1 MPIGKSAFQFYNIN
15 MPTQRSLFLEH
26 VAQTSDF
33 PLSLEIEQAEGMYMT
48 DVDGKKYLDLISGI
62 SVSNLGHRHPNV
74 INAVK
79 EQLEKYTYLMVYGEF
94 VQSPQ
99 VKLATLLAD
108 NLPNTLNSCYLVNSG
123 SEANE
128 GAMKLAKRYTG
139 RQQIISFK
147 NAYHGST
154 QGCLSIIGSDDFK
167 KPFEPLLPNITQL
180 EFNNETDL
188 VQITNKTACVIV
200 EPIMGEAG
208 VVAPT
213 NNFLKK
219 LRDKCTETGAL
230 LIFDEIQTGFGRT
243 GKLFAFEHFGVTPDI
258 LTLAKAMGG
267 GFPIGAFI
275 ASNEIM
281 GSLKSN
287 PILGHIT
294 TFGGHPVSC
303 AAAYANLQTLL
314 TEKALISSV
323 PLKEQL
329 FKDLLKH
336 PKIKAIRSFGL
347 LIAVEFDSFET
358 NKAIIDACIENGVLT
373 DWFLFNDK
381 SLRIA
386 PPLIITEEDIK
397 MACRVIL
404 EAI

>member
-1 MPIGKSAFQFYNIN
+1 MQ
-15 MPTQRSLFLEH
+15 TQRSLFLQH

-33 PLSLEIEQAEGMYMT
+33 PLCLEIEKAEGMYMYG
-48 DVDGKKYLDLISGI
+48 VDGKKYMDLISGI

-99 VKLATLLAD
+99 VKLAQLLTQQ
-108 NLPNTLNSCYLVNSG
+108 LPSSLNSCYFVNSG

-139 RQQIISFK
+139 RREIISFK

-154 QGCLSIIGSDDFK
+154 QGCLSIIGSDEFK
-167 KPFEPLLPNITQL
+167 KPFEPLLPDITQL
-180 EFNNETDL
+180 EFNNESDL
-188 VQITNKTACVIV
+188 AAISTKTACVIV

-208 VVAPT
+208 VIAPT
-213 NNFLKK
+213 NHFLQK
-219 LRDKCTETGAL
+219 LRNRCTETGTL

-243 GKLFAFEHFGVTPDI
+243 GKLFAFEHFGVVPDI
-258 LTLAKAMGG
+258 ITLAKAMGG

-275 ASNEIM
+275 SSIEIM
-281 GSLKSN
+281 SSLKTN

-294 TFGGHPVSC
+294 TFGGHPISC
-303 AAAYANLQTLL
+303 AAAFSNLHTLL
-314 TEKALISSV
+314 TNKELINTV
-323 PLKEQL
+323 TTKEQL
-329 FKDLLKH
+329 FKKLLVH
-336 PKIKAIRSFGL
+336 TKIKEVRSFGL
-347 LIAVEFDSFET
+347 LLAVEFDSFET
-358 NKAIIDACIENGVLT
+358 NKAIIDRCIENGVLT

-386 PPLIITEEDIK
+386 PPLIITENEIET
-397 MACRVIL
+397 ACKVIL

>member
-1 MPIGKSAFQFYNIN
+1 
-15 MPTQRSLFLEH
+15 MPTQRSLFLQH

-33 PLSLEIEQAEGMYMT
+33 PLCLEIEKAEGMYMT
-48 DVDGKKYLDLISGI
+48 DVDGKTYLDLISGI

-99 VKLATLLAD
+99 VKLAQLLCSQ
-108 NLPNTLNSCYLVNSG
+108 LPSPLSSCYFVNSG

-139 RQQIISFK
+139 RKEIISFK

-154 QGCLSIIGSDDFK
+154 QGCLSIIGGDDFK
-167 KPFEPLLPNITQL
+167 KPFEPLLPNITQIA
-180 EFNNETDL
+180 FNNENDL
-188 VQITNKTACVIV
+188 TKITEKTACVVV

-208 VVAPT
+208 IIAPQ
-213 NNFLKK
+213 NNFLQK
-219 LRDKCTETGAL
+219 LRARCTETGAL

-243 GKLFAFEHFGVTPDI
+243 GKLFALEHFGVVPDI

-267 GFPIGAFI
+267 GFPIGAFVS
-275 ASNEIM
+275 SNATM
-281 GSLKSN
+281 SSLKNN

-303 AAAYANLQTLL
+303 AAAFANLHTLL
-314 TEKALISSV
+314 TDKELISSV
-323 PLKEQL
+323 AQKEQL
-329 FKDLLKH
+329 FKQLLVH
-336 PKIKAIRSFGL
+336 PSIKEVRSFGL
-347 LIAVEFDSFET
+347 MLAIEFDSFET
-358 NKAIIDACIENGVLT
+358 NKAIIDKCIEKGVLT

-386 PPLIITEEDIK
+386 PPLIITNEEIEW
-397 MACRVIL
+397 ACKIIL

>member
-1 MPIGKSAFQFYNIN
+1 

-108 NLPNTLNSCYLVNSG
+108 NLPNTLSSCYLVNSG

-128 GAMKLAKRYTG
+128 GAMKLAKRFTG
-139 RQQIISFK
+139 RQQMISFK

-167 KPFEPLLPNITQL
+167 KPFEPLLPSITQL
-180 EFNNETDL
+180 EFNNENDL
-188 VQITNKTACVIV
+188 NKITTNTACVIV

-219 LRDKCTETGAL
+219 LRDKCTDTGAL

-243 GKLFAFEHFGVTPDI
+243 GKLFAFEHFEVIPDI
-258 LTLAKAMGG
+258 LTIAKAMGG

-281 GSLKSN
+281 GSLKTN

-303 AAAYANLQTLL
+303 AAAYANLHTLL
-314 TEKALISSV
+314 TNKELITTV
-323 PLKEQL
+323 AAKEQL
-329 FKDLLKH
+329 FRKLLVH
-336 PKIKAIRSFGL
+336 PKIKEVRSFGL

-358 NKAIIDACIENGVLT
+358 NKDIIDRCIENGVLT

-386 PPLIITEEDIK
+386 PPLIITEEEIK
-397 MACRVIL
+397 WACKVIL
-404 EAI
+404 EAIENK

>member
-1 MPIGKSAFQFYNIN
+1 
-15 MPTQRSLFLEH
+15 MPTQRSLFLQH

-33 PLSLEIEQAEGMYMT
+33 PLCLEIEKAEGMYMT
-48 DVDGKKYLDLISGI
+48 DVDGKTYLDLISGI

-99 VKLATLLAD
+99 VKLAQLLCSQ
-108 NLPNTLNSCYLVNSG
+108 LPSPLNSCYFVNSG

-139 RQQIISFK
+139 RKEIISFK

-154 QGCLSIIGSDDFK
+154 QGCLSIIGGDDFK
-167 KPFEPLLPNITQL
+167 KPFEPLLPNITQIA
-180 EFNNETDL
+180 FNNENDL
-188 VQITNKTACVIV
+188 TKITEKTACVVV

-208 VVAPT
+208 IIAPQ
-213 NNFLKK
+213 NNFLQK
-219 LRDKCTETGAL
+219 LRARCTETGAL

-243 GKLFAFEHFGVTPDI
+243 GKLFALEHFGVVPDI

-267 GFPIGAFI
+267 GFPIGAFVS
-275 ASNEIM
+275 SNATM
-281 GSLKSN
+281 SSLKNN

-303 AAAYANLQTLL
+303 AAAFANLHTLL
-314 TEKALISSV
+314 TDKELISSV
-323 PLKEQL
+323 AQKEQL
-329 FKDLLKH
+329 FKQLLVH
-336 PKIKAIRSFGL
+336 PSIKEVRSFGL
-347 LIAVEFDSFET
+347 MLAIEFDSFET
-358 NKAIIDACIENGVLT
+358 NKAIIDKCIEKGVLT

-386 PPLIITEEDIK
+386 PPLIITNEEIEW
-397 MACRVIL
+397 ACKIIL

>member
-1 MPIGKSAFQFYNIN
+1 MQS
-15 MPTQRSLFLEH
+15 QRSLFLEH

-33 PLSLEIEQAEGMYMT
+33 PLCLEIEKAEGMYMY
-48 DVDGKKYLDLISGI
+48 DVDGKKYMDLISGI

-99 VKLATLLAD
+99 VKLAQLLTQQ
-108 NLPNTLNSCYLVNSG
+108 LPSSLSSCYFVNSG

-139 RQQIISFK
+139 RKEIISFK

-154 QGCLSIIGSDDFK
+154 QGCLSIIGSDEFK
-167 KPFEPLLPNITQL
+167 KPFEPLLPNITQI
-180 EFNNETDL
+180 EFNNENDL
-188 VQITNKTACVIV
+188 AAITTKTACVIV

-208 VVAPT
+208 VVIPQ
-213 NNFLKK
+213 NDFLIK
-219 LRDKCTETGAL
+219 LRKKCTETGAL

-243 GKLFAFEHFGVTPDI
+243 GKLFAFEHFNVIPDI

-275 ASNEIM
+275 SSKEIM
-281 GSLKSN
+281 GSLKTN

-294 TFGGHPVSC
+294 TFGGHPISST
-303 AAAYANLQTLL
+303 AAYANLQTLL
-314 TEKALISSV
+314 TEKELILSV
-323 PLKEQL
+323 SKKEQL
-329 FKDLLKH
+329 FVDLLKH
-336 PKIKAIRSFGL
+336 PKIKTIRSFGL

-358 NKAIIDACIENGVLT
+358 NKTIIDNCIANGLLT

-381 SLRIA
+381 SMRIA
-386 PPLIITEEDIK
+386 PPLIIREEEIK
-397 MACRVIL
+397 LACNVIL
-404 EAI
+404 SSI

>member
-1 MPIGKSAFQFYNIN
+1 MQS
-15 MPTQRSLFLEH
+15 QRSLFLEH

-33 PLSLEIEQAEGMYMT
+33 PLCLEIEKAKGMYMY
-48 DVDGKKYLDLISGI
+48 DVDGKKYMDLISGI

-99 VKLATLLAD
+99 VKLAQLLTQQLPPTLS
-108 NLPNTLNSCYLVNSG
+108 SCYFVNSG

-139 RQQIISFK
+139 RKEIISFK

-154 QGCLSIIGSDDFK
+154 QGCLSIIGSDEFK
-167 KPFEPLLPNITQL
+167 KPFEPLLPNIIQI
-180 EFNNETDL
+180 EFNNENDL
-188 VQITNKTACVIV
+188 AAITTQTACVIV
-200 EPIMGEAG
+200 EPIKGEAG
-208 VVAPT
+208 VVAPK
-213 NNFLKK
+213 NDFLLK
-219 LRDKCTETGAL
+219 LRKKCTETGTL

-243 GKLFAFEHFGVTPDI
+243 GKLFAFEHFKVIPDI

-275 ASNEIM
+275 SSAEIM
-281 GSLKSN
+281 SSLKTN

-294 TFGGHPVSC
+294 TFGGHPISC
-303 AAAYANLQTLL
+303 AAAFANLQTLL
-314 TEKALISSV
+314 TEKELILSV
-323 PLKEQL
+323 QKKEQL
-329 FKDLLKH
+329 FIELLKH
-336 PKIKAIRSFGL
+336 PKIKAIRTFGL

-358 NKAIIDACIENGVLT
+358 NKTIIDNCIANGLLT

-381 SLRIA
+381 SMRIA
-386 PPLIITEEDIK
+386 PPLIITEEEIK
-397 MACRVIL
+397 LACKIIL
-404 EAI
+404 SSI

>member
-1 MPIGKSAFQFYNIN
+1 
-15 MPTQRSLFLEH
+15 MPTQRSLFLQH

-33 PLSLEIEQAEGMYMT
+33 PLCLEIEKAEGMYMT
-48 DVDGKKYLDLISGI
+48 DVDGKTYLDLISGI

-99 VKLATLLAD
+99 VKLAQLLCSQ
-108 NLPNTLNSCYLVNSG
+108 LPSPLSSCYFVNSG

-139 RQQIISFK
+139 RKEIISFK

-154 QGCLSIIGSDDFK
+154 QGCLSIIGGDDFK
-167 KPFEPLLPNITQL
+167 KPFEPLLPNITQIA
-180 EFNNETDL
+180 FNNENDL
-188 VQITNKTACVIV
+188 AKITEKTACVVV

-208 VVAPT
+208 IIAPQ
-213 NNFLKK
+213 NNFLQK
-219 LRDKCTETGAL
+219 LRARCTETGAL

-243 GKLFAFEHFGVTPDI
+243 GKLFALEHFGVVPDI

-267 GFPIGAFI
+267 GFPIGAFVS
-275 ASNEIM
+275 SNAIM
-281 GSLKSN
+281 SSLKNN

-303 AAAYANLQTLL
+303 AAAFANLHTLL
-314 TEKALISSV
+314 TDKELISSV
-323 PLKEQL
+323 AQKEQL
-329 FKDLLKH
+329 FKQLLVH
-336 PKIKAIRSFGL
+336 PSIKEVRSFGL
-347 LIAVEFDSFET
+347 MLAIEFDSFET
-358 NKAIIDACIENGVLT
+358 NKAIIDKCIEKGVLT

-386 PPLIITEEDIK
+386 PPLIITNEEIEW
-397 MACRVIL
+397 ACKIIL

>member
-1 MPIGKSAFQFYNIN
+1 MQS
-15 MPTQRSLFLEH
+15 QRSLFLEH

-33 PLSLEIEQAEGMYMT
+33 PLCLEIEKAEGMYMY
-48 DVDGKKYLDLISGI
+48 DVDGKKYMDLISGI

-99 VKLATLLAD
+99 VKLAQLLTQQLPPTLS
-108 NLPNTLNSCYLVNSG
+108 SCYFVNSG

-139 RQQIISFK
+139 RKEIISFK

-154 QGCLSIIGSDDFK
+154 QGCLSIIGSNEFK
-167 KPFEPLLPNITQL
+167 KPFEPLLSNITQI
-180 EFNNETDL
+180 EFNNENDL
-188 VQITNKTACVIV
+188 AAITTKTACVIV

-208 VVAPT
+208 VVAPK
-213 NNFLKK
+213 NDFLLK
-219 LRDKCTETGAL
+219 LRKKCSETGTL

-243 GKLFAFEHFGVTPDI
+243 GKLFAFEHFNVIPDI

-275 ASNEIM
+275 SSAEIM
-281 GSLKSN
+281 SSLKTN

-294 TFGGHPVSC
+294 TFGGHPISC

-314 TEKALISSV
+314 TEKELIVSV
-323 PLKEQL
+323 SKKEQL
-329 FKDLLKH
+329 FVDLLKH
-336 PKIKAIRSFGL
+336 PKIKTVRSFGL

-358 NKAIIDACIENGVLT
+358 NKTIIDKCIANGLLT

-381 SLRIA
+381 SMRIA
-386 PPLIITEEDIK
+386 PPLIITEEEIK
-397 MACRVIL
+397 LACKIIL
-404 EAI
+404 SSI

>member
-1 MPIGKSAFQFYNIN
+1 MQS
-15 MPTQRSLFLEH
+15 QRSLFLEH

-33 PLSLEIEQAEGMYMT
+33 PLCLEIENAEGMYMI
-48 DVDGKKYLDLISGI
+48 DVNGKKYLDLISGI

-99 VKLATLLAD
+99 VKLAQLLTQQ
-108 NLPNTLNSCYLVNSG
+108 LPSSLSSCYFVNSG

-128 GAMKLAKRYTG
+128 GALKLAKRYTG
-139 RQQIISFK
+139 RREIISFK

-154 QGCLSIIGSDDFK
+154 QGCLSIIGSDEYK
-167 KPFEPLLPNITQL
+167 KPFEPLLPDIIQL
-180 EFNNETDL
+180 EFNNENDL
-188 VQITNKTACVIV
+188 SAITTKTACVIV

-208 VVAPT
+208 VIVPK
-213 NNFLKK
+213 NNYLQK
-219 LRDKCTETGAL
+219 LRNKCTETGTL

-243 GKLFAFEHFGVTPDI
+243 GKLFAFEHFGVVPDI
-258 LTLAKAMGG
+258 ITLAKAMGG

-275 ASNEIM
+275 SSNEIM
-281 GSLKSN
+281 GSLKTN

-314 TEKALISSV
+314 YENELILTV
-323 PLKEQL
+323 PQKEQL
-329 FKDLLKH
+329 FVELLKH
-336 PKIKAIRSFGL
+336 QKIKEVRSFGL
-347 LIAVEFDSFET
+347 LIAVELDSFET
-358 NKAIIDACIENGVLT
+358 NKAIIDRCIANGVLT

-386 PPLIITEEDIK
+386 PPLIISEDEIK
-397 MACRVIL
+397 MACQVIL
-404 EAI
+404 ESIG

>member
-1 MPIGKSAFQFYNIN
+1 
-15 MPTQRSLFLEH
+15 MPTQRSLFLQH

-33 PLSLEIEQAEGMYMT
+33 PLSLEIEKAEGMYMT
-48 DVDGKKYLDLISGI
+48 DVDGKTYLDLISGI

-99 VKLATLLAD
+99 VKLAQLLCSQ
-108 NLPNTLNSCYLVNSG
+108 LPSPLNSCYFVNSG

-139 RQQIISFK
+139 RKEIISFK

-154 QGCLSIIGSDDFK
+154 QGCLSIIGGNDFK
-167 KPFEPLLPNITQL
+167 KPFEPLLPNITQIA
-180 EFNNETDL
+180 FNNENDL
-188 VQITNKTACVIV
+188 AKITEKTACVVV

-208 VVAPT
+208 IIAPQ
-213 NNFLKK
+213 NNFLQK
-219 LRDKCTETGAL
+219 LRARCTETGAL

-243 GKLFAFEHFGVTPDI
+243 GKLFALEHFGVVPDI

-267 GFPIGAFI
+267 GFPIGAFVS
-275 ASNEIM
+275 SNAIM
-281 GSLKSN
+281 SSLKNN

-303 AAAYANLQTLL
+303 AAAFANLHTLL
-314 TEKALISSV
+314 TDKELISSV
-323 PLKEQL
+323 AQKEQL
-329 FKDLLKH
+329 FKQLLVH
-336 PKIKAIRSFGL
+336 PSIKEVRSFGL
-347 LIAVEFDSFET
+347 MLAIEFDSFET
-358 NKAIIDACIENGVLT
+358 NKAIIDKCIEKGVLT

-386 PPLIITEEDIK
+386 PPLIITNKEIEW
-397 MACRVIL
+397 ACKIIL

>member
-1 MPIGKSAFQFYNIN
+1 
-15 MPTQRSLFLEH
+15 MPTQRSLFLQH

-33 PLSLEIEQAEGMYMT
+33 PLCLEIEKAEGMYMT
-48 DVDGKKYLDLISGI
+48 DVDGKTYLDLISGI

-99 VKLATLLAD
+99 VKLAQLLCSQ
-108 NLPNTLNSCYLVNSG
+108 LPSPLSSCYFVNSG

-139 RQQIISFK
+139 RKEIISFK

-154 QGCLSIIGSDDFK
+154 QGCLSIIGGDDFK
-167 KPFEPLLPNITQL
+167 KPFEPLLPNITQIA
-180 EFNNETDL
+180 FNNENDL
-188 VQITNKTACVIV
+188 TKITEKTACVVV

-208 VVAPT
+208 IIAPQ
-213 NNFLKK
+213 NNFLQK
-219 LRDKCTETGAL
+219 LRARCTETGAL

-243 GKLFAFEHFGVTPDI
+243 GKLFALEHFGVVPDI

-267 GFPIGAFI
+267 GFPIGAFVS
-275 ASNEIM
+275 SNAIM
-281 GSLKSN
+281 SSLKNN

-303 AAAYANLQTLL
+303 AAAFANLHTLL
-314 TEKALISSV
+314 TDKELISSV
-323 PLKEQL
+323 AQKEQL
-329 FKDLLKH
+329 FKQLLVH
-336 PKIKAIRSFGL
+336 PSIKEVRSFGL
-347 LIAVEFDSFET
+347 MLAIEFDSFET
-358 NKAIIDACIENGVLT
+358 NKDIIDKCIEKGVLT

-386 PPLIITEEDIK
+386 PPLIITNEEIEW
-397 MACRVIL
+397 ACKIIL

>member
-1 MPIGKSAFQFYNIN
+1 

-62 SVSNLGHRHPNV
+62 SVSNLGHRHPYV

-108 NLPNTLNSCYLVNSG
+108 HLPNILNSCYLVNSG

-243 GKLFAFEHFGVTPDI
+243 GKLFAFEHFGVVPDI
-258 LTLAKAMGG
+258 LTIAKAMGG

-281 GSLKSN
+281 GSLKTN

-314 TEKALISSV
+314 TEKELISAV
-323 PLKEQL
+323 PQKEQL

-386 PPLIITEEDIK
+386 PPLIITEEEIK
-397 MACRVIL
+397 MACDVIL
-404 EAI
+404 EAVENC

>member
-1 MPIGKSAFQFYNIN
+1 MQS
-15 MPTQRSLFLEH
+15 QRSLFLEH

-33 PLSLEIEQAEGMYMT
+33 PLCLEIEKAEGMYMY
-48 DVDGKKYLDLISGI
+48 DVDGKKYMDLISGI
-62 SVSNLGHRHPNV
+62 SVSNLGHCHPNV

-94 VQSPQ
+94 IQSPQ
-99 VKLATLLAD
+99 VKLAQLLTQQLPPTLS
-108 NLPNTLNSCYLVNSG
+108 SCYFVNSG

-139 RQQIISFK
+139 RKEIISFK

-154 QGCLSIIGSDDFK
+154 QGCLSIIGSDEFK
-167 KPFEPLLPNITQL
+167 KPFEPLLPNIIQI
-180 EFNNETDL
+180 EFNNENDL
-188 VQITNKTACVIV
+188 AAITTKTACVIV

-208 VVAPT
+208 VVAPK
-213 NNFLKK
+213 NDFLLK
-219 LRDKCTETGAL
+219 LRKKCTETGTL

-243 GKLFAFEHFGVTPDI
+243 GKLFAFEHFKVIPDI

-275 ASNEIM
+275 SSIEIM
-281 GSLKSN
+281 SSLKTN

-294 TFGGHPVSC
+294 TFGGHPISC

-314 TEKALISSV
+314 TEKELILSV
-323 PLKEQL
+323 SKKEQL
-329 FKDLLKH
+329 FVEFLKH
-336 PKIKAIRSFGL
+336 PKIKVISTFGL

-358 NKAIIDACIENGVLT
+358 NKTIIDNCIANGLLT

-381 SLRIA
+381 SMRIA
-386 PPLIITEEDIK
+386 PPLIITEEEIK
-397 MACRVIL
+397 LACKVIL
-404 EAI
+404 SSI

>member
-1 MPIGKSAFQFYNIN
+1 MQS
-15 MPTQRSLFLEH
+15 QRSLFLEH

-33 PLSLEIEQAEGMYMT
+33 PLCLEIEKAEGMYMY
-48 DVDGKKYLDLISGI
+48 DVDGKKYMDLISGI

-99 VKLATLLAD
+99 VKLAQLLTQQ
-108 NLPNTLNSCYLVNSG
+108 LPSSLSSCYFVNSG

-139 RQQIISFK
+139 RKEIISFK

-154 QGCLSIIGSDDFK
+154 QGCLSIIGNDEFK
-167 KPFEPLLPNITQL
+167 KPFEPLLPNITQI
-180 EFNNETDL
+180 EFNNENDL
-188 VQITNKTACVIV
+188 VAITTKTACVIV

-208 VVAPT
+208 VIAPK
-213 NNFLKK
+213 NDFLLK
-219 LRDKCTETGAL
+219 LRKKCTETGTL

-243 GKLFAFEHFGVTPDI
+243 GKMFAFEHFGVVPDI
-258 LTLAKAMGG
+258 ITLAKAMGG

-275 ASNEIM
+275 SSAEIM
-281 GSLKSN
+281 SSLKTN

-303 AAAYANLQTLL
+303 AAAYANLHTLL
-314 TEKALISSV
+314 TEKELILSV
-323 PLKEQL
+323 SKKEQL
-329 FKDLLKH
+329 FVEFLKH
-336 PKIKAIRSFGL
+336 PKIKTVRSFGL

-358 NKAIIDACIENGVLT
+358 NKAIIDNCIANGLLT

-386 PPLIITEEDIK
+386 PPLIITEEEIK
-397 MACRVIL
+397 WACKVIL
-404 EAI
+404 EAIENC

>member
-1 MPIGKSAFQFYNIN
+1 MQS
-15 MPTQRSLFLEH
+15 QRSLFLEH

-33 PLSLEIEQAEGMYMT
+33 PLCLEIEKAEGMYMY
-48 DVDGKKYLDLISGI
+48 DVEGKKYMDLISGI

-99 VKLATLLAD
+99 VKLAKLLTDQLPTTLS
-108 NLPNTLNSCYLVNSG
+108 SCFFVNSG

-128 GAMKLAKRYTG
+128 GALKLAKRYTG
-139 RQQIISFK
+139 RKEIISFK

-154 QGCLSIIGSDDFK
+154 QGCLSIIGNDDFK
-167 KPFEPLLPNITQL
+167 KPFEPLLPNITQI

-188 VQITNKTACVIV
+188 LAITTKTACVIV

-208 VVAPT
+208 VVAPK
-213 NNFLKK
+213 NDFLKK
-219 LRDKCTETGAL
+219 LRNKCAETGAL

-243 GKLFAFEHFGVTPDI
+243 GKLFAFEHFGVVPDI
-258 LTLAKAMGG
+258 VTLAKAMGG

-275 ASNEIM
+275 SSNEIM
-281 GSLKSN
+281 GSLKTN

-303 AAAYANLQTLL
+303 AAALANLQTLL
-314 TEKALISSV
+314 NEKELISSV
-323 PLKEQL
+323 PKKEQL
-329 FKDLLKH
+329 FIELLKH
-336 PKIKAIRSFGL
+336 PKIKEVRTFGL
-347 LIAVEFDSFET
+347 LIAIEFDSFET
-358 NKAIIDACIENGVLT
+358 NKAIIDKCIENGVLT

-386 PPLIITEEDIK
+386 PPLIISYEEISF
-397 MACRVIL
+397 ACKVIL

>member
-1 MPIGKSAFQFYNIN
+1 MQ
-15 MPTQRSLFLEH
+15 TQRSLFLQH

-33 PLSLEIEQAEGMYMT
+33 PLCLEIEKAEGMYMY
-48 DVDGKKYLDLISGI
+48 DVDGKKYMDLISGI

-99 VKLATLLAD
+99 VKLAQLLTQQ
-108 NLPNTLNSCYLVNSG
+108 LPSSLSSCYFVNSG

-139 RQQIISFK
+139 RKEIISFK

-180 EFNNETDL
+180 EFNNEFDL
-188 VQITNKTACVIV
+188 AKITTATACVVV

-208 VVAPT
+208 VIAPT
-213 NNFLKK
+213 NNFLQK
-219 LRDKCTETGAL
+219 LRNRCTETGTL

-243 GKLFAFEHFGVTPDI
+243 GKLFAFEHFNVIPDI

-275 ASNEIM
+275 SSKEIM
-281 GSLKSN
+281 NSLKTN

-294 TFGGHPVSC
+294 TFGGHPISC
-303 AAAYANLQTLL
+303 ASAFANLHTLL
-314 TEKALISSV
+314 TDKDLISTV
-323 PLKEQL
+323 AQKEQL
-329 FKDLLKH
+329 FVELLKH
-336 PKIKAIRSFGL
+336 PKIKEVRTFGL

-358 NKAIIDACIENGVLT
+358 NKAIIDRCIENGVLT

-386 PPLIITEEDIK
+386 PPLIITKEEIK
-397 MACRVIL
+397 MACKVIL
-404 EAI
+404 EVI

>member
-1 MPIGKSAFQFYNIN
+1 MQ
-15 MPTQRSLFLEH
+15 TQRSLFLQH

-33 PLSLEIEQAEGMYMT
+33 PLCLEIEKAEGMYMY
-48 DVDGKKYLDLISGI
+48 DVNGKKYMDLISGI

-99 VKLATLLAD
+99 VKLAQLLTQQ
-108 NLPNTLNSCYLVNSG
+108 LPSSLSSCYFVNSG

-139 RQQIISFK
+139 RREIISFK

-154 QGCLSIIGSDDFK
+154 QGCLSIIGSDEFK
-167 KPFEPLLPNITQL
+167 KPFEPLLPDITQL
-180 EFNNETDL
+180 EFNNVSDL
-188 VQITNKTACVIV
+188 AAISTKTACVIV

-208 VVAPT
+208 VIAPT
-213 NNFLKK
+213 NNFLLK
-219 LRDKCTETGAL
+219 LRNRCTETGTL

-243 GKLFAFEHFGVTPDI
+243 GKLFAFEHFGVVPDI
-258 LTLAKAMGG
+258 LTLAKAMGS

-281 GSLKSN
+281 SSLKTN

-314 TEKALISSV
+314 TEKELLSTVST
-323 PLKEQL
+323 KEQL
-329 FKDLLKH
+329 FRKLLIH
-336 PKIKAIRSFGL
+336 TKIKEVRSFGL
-347 LIAVEFDSFET
+347 LLAVEFDSFET
-358 NKAIIDACIENGVLT
+358 NKAIIDRCIENGVLT

-386 PPLIITEEDIK
+386 PPLIITEDEIK
-397 MACRVIL
+397 MACKVIL
-404 EAI
+404 EAV

>member
-1 MPIGKSAFQFYNIN
+1 MQS
-15 MPTQRSLFLEH
+15 QRSLFLEH

-33 PLSLEIEQAEGMYMT
+33 PLCLEIEKAKGMYMY
-48 DVDGKKYLDLISGI
+48 DVDGKKYMDLISGI

-99 VKLATLLAD
+99 VKLAQLLTQQLPPTLS
-108 NLPNTLNSCYLVNSG
+108 SCYFVNSG

-139 RQQIISFK
+139 RKEIISFK

-154 QGCLSIIGSDDFK
+154 QGCLSIIGSDEFK
-167 KPFEPLLPNITQL
+167 KPFEPLLPNIIQI
-180 EFNNETDL
+180 EFNNENDL
-188 VQITNKTACVIV
+188 AAITTKTACVIV

-208 VVAPT
+208 VVAPK
-213 NNFLKK
+213 NDFLLK
-219 LRDKCTETGAL
+219 LRKKCTETGTL

-243 GKLFAFEHFGVTPDI
+243 GKLFAFEHFKVIPDI

-275 ASNEIM
+275 SSAEIM
-281 GSLKSN
+281 SSLKTN

-294 TFGGHPVSC
+294 TFGGHPISC
-303 AAAYANLQTLL
+303 AAAFANLQTLL
-314 TEKALISSV
+314 TEKELILSV
-323 PLKEQL
+323 QKKEQL
-329 FKDLLKH
+329 FIELLKH
-336 PKIKAIRSFGL
+336 PKIKAIRTFGL

-358 NKAIIDACIENGVLT
+358 NKTIIDNCIANGLLT

-381 SLRIA
+381 SMRIA
-386 PPLIITEEDIK
+386 PPLIITEEEIK
-397 MACRVIL
+397 LACKIIL
-404 EAI
+404 SSI

>member
-1 MPIGKSAFQFYNIN
+1 

-188 VQITNKTACVIV
+188 AQISTKTACVIV

-281 GSLKSN
+281 GSLKTN

-314 TEKALISSV
+314 TQKNLISTV
-323 PLKEQL
+323 PQKEQL

-386 PPLIITEEDIK
+386 PPLIIT
-397 MACRVIL
+397 
-404 EAI
+404 

>member
-1 MPIGKSAFQFYNIN
+1 MQS
-15 MPTQRSLFLEH
+15 QRSLFLEH

-33 PLSLEIEQAEGMYMT
+33 PLCLEIEKAEGMYMY
-48 DVDGKKYLDLISGI
+48 DVDGKKYMDLISGI
-62 SVSNLGHRHPNV
+62 SVSNLGHCHSNV

-99 VKLATLLAD
+99 VKLAQLLTQQ
-108 NLPNTLNSCYLVNSG
+108 LPSSLSSCYFVNSG

-139 RQQIISFK
+139 RKEIISFK

-154 QGCLSIIGSDDFK
+154 QGCLSIIGNDEFK

-180 EFNNETDL
+180 EFNNENDL
-188 VQITNKTACVIV
+188 AAITTETACVIV

-208 VVAPT
+208 VVAPK
-213 NNFLKK
+213 NDFLLK
-219 LRDKCTETGAL
+219 LRKKCTETGAL

-243 GKLFAFEHFGVTPDI
+243 GKLFAFEHFNLIPDI
-258 LTLAKAMGG
+258 ITLAKAMGG

-275 ASNEIM
+275 SSKEIM
-281 GSLKSN
+281 SSLKTN

-294 TFGGHPVSC
+294 TFGGHPISC

-314 TEKALISSV
+314 TEKELISAVSK
-323 PLKEQL
+323 KEQL
-329 FKDLLKH
+329 FVDLLKH
-336 PKIKAIRSFGL
+336 PKIKAIRTFGL

-358 NKAIIDACIENGVLT
+358 NKAIIDNCIANGLLT

-381 SLRIA
+381 SMRIA
-386 PPLIITEEDIK
+386 PPLIITEEEIK
-397 MACRVIL
+397 LACKVIL

>member
-1 MPIGKSAFQFYNIN
+1 MQS
-15 MPTQRSLFLEH
+15 QRSLFLEH

-33 PLSLEIEQAEGMYMT
+33 PLCLEIEKAEGMYMF
-48 DVDGKKYLDLISGI
+48 DVEGKKYMDLISGI

-99 VKLATLLAD
+99 VKLAKLLTDQLPSTLS
-108 NLPNTLNSCYLVNSG
+108 SCFFVNSG

-128 GAMKLAKRYTG
+128 GALKLAKRYT
-139 RQQIISFK
+139 RRKEIISFK

-154 QGCLSIIGSDDFK
+154 QGCLSIIGNDDFK
-167 KPFEPLLPNITQL
+167 KPFEPLLPNITQI
-180 EFNNETDL
+180 EFNNEADL
-188 VQITNKTACVIV
+188 SAITTKTACVIV

-208 VVAPT
+208 VVAPK
-213 NNFLKK
+213 NDFLKK
-219 LRDKCTETGAL
+219 LRNKCDDTGAL

-243 GKLFAFEHFGVTPDI
+243 GKLFAFDHFGVVPDI

-275 ASNEIM
+275 SSNEIM
-281 GSLKSN
+281 SSLKTN

-303 AAAYANLQTLL
+303 AAAFANLQTLL
-314 TEKALISSV
+314 TQDELVSSV
-323 PLKEQL
+323 SKKEQL
-329 FKDLLKH
+329 FIDLLKH
-336 PKIKAIRSFGL
+336 PKIKEVRTFGL

-358 NKAIIDACIENGVLT
+358 NKTIIDTCITNGVLT

-386 PPLIITEEDIK
+386 PPLIITEDEIK
-397 MACRVIL
+397 MACSVIL
-404 EAI
+404 KAI

>member
-1 MPIGKSAFQFYNIN
+1 MQS
-15 MPTQRSLFLEH
+15 QRSLFLEH

-33 PLSLEIEQAEGMYMT
+33 PLCLEIENAEGMYMI
-48 DVDGKKYLDLISGI
+48 DVNGKKYLDLISGI

-99 VKLATLLAD
+99 VKLAQLLTQQ
-108 NLPNTLNSCYLVNSG
+108 LPSSLSSCYFVNSG

-128 GAMKLAKRYTG
+128 GALKLAKRYTG
-139 RQQIISFK
+139 RREIISFK

-154 QGCLSIIGSDDFK
+154 QGCLSIIGSDEYK
-167 KPFEPLLPNITQL
+167 KPFEPLLPDIIQL
-180 EFNNETDL
+180 EFNNENDL
-188 VQITNKTACVIV
+188 SGITTKTACVIV

-208 VVAPT
+208 VIVPK
-213 NNFLKK
+213 NNYLQK
-219 LRDKCTETGAL
+219 LRNKCTETGTL

-243 GKLFAFEHFGVTPDI
+243 GKLFAFEHFGVVPDI
-258 LTLAKAMGG
+258 ITLAKAMGG

-275 ASNEIM
+275 SSNEIM
-281 GSLKSN
+281 GSLKTN

-314 TEKALISSV
+314 YENELILTV
-323 PLKEQL
+323 PQKEQL
-329 FKDLLKH
+329 FVELLKH
-336 PKIKAIRSFGL
+336 QKIKEVRSFGL
-347 LIAVEFDSFET
+347 LIAVELDSFET
-358 NKAIIDACIENGVLT
+358 NKAIIDRCIANGVLT

-386 PPLIITEEDIK
+386 PPLIISEDEIK
-397 MACRVIL
+397 MACQVIL
-404 EAI
+404 ESIG

>member
-1 MPIGKSAFQFYNIN
+1 
-15 MPTQRSLFLEH
+15 MPTQRSLFLQH

-33 PLSLEIEQAEGMYMT
+33 PLCLEIEKAEGMYMT
-48 DVDGKKYLDLISGI
+48 DVDGKTYLDLISGI

-99 VKLATLLAD
+99 VKLAQLLCSQ
-108 NLPNTLNSCYLVNSG
+108 LPSPLSSCYFVNSG

-139 RQQIISFK
+139 RKEIISFK

-154 QGCLSIIGSDDFK
+154 QGCLSIIGGDDFK
-167 KPFEPLLPNITQL
+167 KPFEPLLPNITQIA
-180 EFNNETDL
+180 FNNENDL
-188 VQITNKTACVIV
+188 AKITEKTACVVV

-208 VVAPT
+208 IIAPQ
-213 NNFLKK
+213 NNFLQK
-219 LRDKCTETGAL
+219 LRARCTETGAL

-243 GKLFAFEHFGVTPDI
+243 GKLFALEHFGVVPDI

-267 GFPIGAFI
+267 GFPIGAFVS
-275 ASNEIM
+275 SNAIM
-281 GSLKSN
+281 SSLKNN

-294 TFGGHPVSC
+294 TFGGHPISC
-303 AAAYANLQTLL
+303 AAAFANLHTLL
-314 TEKALISSV
+314 TDKELISSV
-323 PLKEQL
+323 AQKEQL
-329 FKDLLKH
+329 FKQLLVH
-336 PKIKAIRSFGL
+336 PSIKEVRSFGL
-347 LIAVEFDSFET
+347 MLAIEFDSFET
-358 NKAIIDACIENGVLT
+358 NKAIIDKCIEKGVLT

-386 PPLIITEEDIK
+386 PPLIITNKEIEW
-397 MACRVIL
+397 ACKIIL

>member
-1 MPIGKSAFQFYNIN
+1 MQ
-15 MPTQRSLFLEH
+15 TQRSLFLQH

-33 PLSLEIEQAEGMYMT
+33 PLCLEIEKAEGMYMYG
-48 DVDGKKYLDLISGI
+48 VNGKKYMDLISGI

-79 EQLEKYTYLMVYGEF
+79 EQLKKYTYLMVYGEF

-99 VKLATLLAD
+99 VKLAQLLTQQ
-108 NLPNTLNSCYLVNSG
+108 LPSSLSSCYFVNSG

-139 RQQIISFK
+139 RKEIISFK

-180 EFNNETDL
+180 EFNNESNLAAIST
-188 VQITNKTACVIV
+188 KTACVIV

-208 VVAPT
+208 VIAPT
-213 NNFLKK
+213 NHFLQK
-219 LRDKCTETGAL
+219 LRNRCTETGTL

-243 GKLFAFEHFGVTPDI
+243 GKLFAFEHFGVVPDI
-258 LTLAKAMGG
+258 ITLAKAMGG
-267 GFPIGAFI
+267 GFPIGAFV

-281 GSLKSN
+281 GSLKTN

-303 AAAYANLQTLL
+303 TAAFANLHTLL
-314 TEKALISSV
+314 TEKELISTV
-323 PLKEQL
+323 ATKEQL
-329 FKDLLKH
+329 FRKLLVH
-336 PKIKAIRSFGL
+336 TKIKEVRSFGL
-347 LIAVEFDSFET
+347 LLAVEFDSFET
-358 NKAIIDACIENGVLT
+358 NKAIIDRCIENGVLT
-373 DWFLFNDK
+373 DWFLFNDN

-386 PPLIITEEDIK
+386 PPLIITEQEIK
-397 MACRVIL
+397 MACKVIL
-404 EAI
+404 NSIN

>member
-1 MPIGKSAFQFYNIN
+1 MQS
-15 MPTQRSLFLEH
+15 QRSLFLEH

-33 PLSLEIEQAEGMYMT
+33 PLCLEIEKAEGMYMY
-48 DVDGKKYLDLISGI
+48 DIDGKKYLDLISGI
-62 SVSNLGHRHPNV
+62 SVSNIGHRHPNV

-99 VKLATLLAD
+99 VKLAKLLTD
-108 NLPNTLNSCYLVNSG
+108 NLSTTLSSCFFVNSG

-128 GAMKLAKRYTG
+128 GALKLAKRFTG
-139 RQQIISFK
+139 RREIISFK

-154 QGCLSIIGSDDFK
+154 HGCLSVIGSDDFK
-167 KPFEPLLPNITQL
+167 RPFEPLLPNITQL
-180 EFNNETDL
+180 EFNNEQDL
-188 VQITNKTACVIV
+188 SAITTKTACVIV

-208 VVAPT
+208 VIAPK
-213 NNFLKK
+213 NNFLQK
-219 LRDKCTETGAL
+219 LRNKCTETGAL

-243 GKLFAFEHFGVTPDI
+243 GKLFAFEHFGVVPDI

-275 ASNEIM
+275 SSNEIM
-281 GSLKSN
+281 GSLKTN

-303 AAAYANLQTLL
+303 AAAYANLHVLL
-314 TEKALISSV
+314 TENELIKDVSQ
-323 PLKEQL
+323 KEQL
-329 FKDLLKH
+329 FVELLKH
-336 PKIKAIRSFGL
+336 PKIKEVRTFGL

-358 NKAIIDACIENGVLT
+358 NKVIIDKCIANGILT

-386 PPLIITEEDIK
+386 PPLIITEEEIK
-397 MACRVIL
+397 MACSVIL
-404 EAI
+404 KAI

>member
-1 MPIGKSAFQFYNIN
+1 
-15 MPTQRSLFLEH
+15 MPTQRSLFLQH

-33 PLSLEIEQAEGMYMT
+33 PLCLEIEKAEGMYMT
-48 DVDGKKYLDLISGI
+48 DVDGKTYLDLISGI

-99 VKLATLLAD
+99 VKLAQLLCSQ
-108 NLPNTLNSCYLVNSG
+108 LPSPLSSCYFVNSG

-139 RQQIISFK
+139 RKEIISFK
-147 NAYHGST
+147 NAFHGST
-154 QGCLSIIGSDDFK
+154 QGCLSIIGGDDFK
-167 KPFEPLLPNITQL
+167 KPFEPLLPNITQIA
-180 EFNNETDL
+180 FNNENDL
-188 VQITNKTACVIV
+188 AKITEKTACVVV

-208 VVAPT
+208 IIAPQ
-213 NNFLKK
+213 NNFLQK
-219 LRDKCTETGAL
+219 LRARCTETGAL

-243 GKLFAFEHFGVTPDI
+243 GKLFALEHFGVVPDI

-267 GFPIGAFI
+267 GFPIGAFVS
-275 ASNEIM
+275 SNAIM
-281 GSLKSN
+281 SSLKNN

-303 AAAYANLQTLL
+303 AAAFANLHTLL
-314 TEKALISSV
+314 TDKELISSV
-323 PLKEQL
+323 AQKEQL
-329 FKDLLKH
+329 FKQLLVH
-336 PKIKAIRSFGL
+336 PSIKEVRSFGL
-347 LIAVEFDSFET
+347 MLAIEFDSFET
-358 NKAIIDACIENGVLT
+358 NKAIIDKCIEKGVLT

-386 PPLIITEEDIK
+386 PPLIITNEEIEW
-397 MACRVIL
+397 ACKIIL

>member
-1 MPIGKSAFQFYNIN
+1 
-15 MPTQRSLFLEH
+15 MPTQRSLFLQH

-33 PLSLEIEQAEGMYMT
+33 PLCLEIEKAEGMYMT
-48 DVDGKKYLDLISGI
+48 DVDGKTYLDLISGI

-99 VKLATLLAD
+99 VKLAQLLCSQ
-108 NLPNTLNSCYLVNSG
+108 LPSPLSSCYFVNSG

-139 RQQIISFK
+139 RKEIISFK

-154 QGCLSIIGSDDFK
+154 QGCLSIIGGDDFK
-167 KPFEPLLPNITQL
+167 KPFEPLLPNITQIA
-180 EFNNETDL
+180 FNNENDL
-188 VQITNKTACVIV
+188 TKITEKTACVVV

-208 VVAPT
+208 IIAPQ
-213 NNFLKK
+213 NNFLQK
-219 LRDKCTETGAL
+219 LRARCTETGAL

-243 GKLFAFEHFGVTPDI
+243 GKLFALEHFGVVPDI

-267 GFPIGAFI
+267 GFPIGAFVS
-275 ASNEIM
+275 SNAIM
-281 GSLKSN
+281 SSLKNN

-303 AAAYANLQTLL
+303 AAAFANLHTLL
-314 TEKALISSV
+314 TDKELISSV
-323 PLKEQL
+323 AQKEQL
-329 FKDLLKH
+329 FKQLLVH
-336 PKIKAIRSFGL
+336 PSIKEVRSFGL
-347 LIAVEFDSFET
+347 MLAIEFDSFET
-358 NKAIIDACIENGVLT
+358 NKAIIDKCIEKGVLT

-386 PPLIITEEDIK
+386 PPLIITNEEIEW
-397 MACRVIL
+397 ACKIIL